1 MSVSAFAALGNRV
14 MFMVKNLK
22 RLREGKGISQQKLAA
37 AIGVSQQS
45 VNAYENK
52 AVEPDIDTL
61 IALAD
66 YFETSVDFLVGHTPK
81 GEDMELSPD
90 ERAFLRGYRAVSE
103 AERESLRFVLRNYLS
118 RQENIDD
125 EQK

>member
-1 MSVSAFAALGNRV
+1 MGNRV

-81 GEDMELSPD
+81 GKSVEPSPD
-90 ERAFLRGYRAVSE
+90 ECAFLRGYRAVSE

-118 RQENIDD
+118 RRENTDD